1 MATLLSP
8 LFAACALA
16 LATAVACAPANAA
29 TPVVHPKASAVLAKQ
44 AENQA
49 DKKPAKATSKKTS
62 KKAKA
67 AAGAAAVSAAAVV
80 AANPLEVD
88 EPDIMDNKVTEYA
101 CELGNKITIY
111 TNEADTAHIALRWK
125 TRLHRLSRIGTTTG
139 ALRFEN
145 PHYGLIWIG
154 IPSKGIL
161 LDSKLNRQLANE
173 CKNAE
178 QSAIVATAEPEASK
192 T

>member
-16 LATAVACAPANAA
+16 LAAAVACAPAHAA
-29 TPVVHPKASAVLAKQ
+29 TPVAHPKASAVLA
-44 AENQA
+44 AQA
-49 DKKPAKATSKKTS
+49 DKKPAKATSKKPS

-67 AAGAAAVSAAAVV
+67 TAAAAVTTAAVV
-80 AANPLEVD
+80 ASNPLEVD

-111 TNEADTAHIALRWK
+111 TNENDTAHIALRWK

>member
-1 MATLLSP
+1 MATLLP
-8 LFAACALA
+8 KFVAACAFA
-16 LATAVACAPANAA
+16 LATAGICMPAAA
-29 TPVVHPKASAVLAKQ
+29 STVSSKEKHPKAEAVLKEQAKSK
-44 AENQA
+44 
-49 DKKPAKATSKKTS
+49 KKPSKKEQ
-62 KKAKA
+62 A
-67 AAGAAAVSAAAVV
+67 AAAAAAAAAATA
-80 AANPLEVD
+80 AANPLEVN
-88 EPDIMDNKVTEYA
+88 EPDITDTKVTEYA

-111 TNEADTAHIALRWK
+111 TNESDANYIALRWK
-125 TRLHRLSRIGTTTG
+125 HRLHRLTRIGTTTG

>member
-8 LFAACALA
+8 IVAACALA
-16 LATAVACAPANAA
+16 LAAAVACAPANAA
-29 TPVVHPKASAVLAKQ
+29 TPVAHPKASAVLA
-44 AENQA
+44 A
-49 DKKPAKATSKKTS
+49 DAAKKPAKKPG

-67 AAGAAAVSAAAVV
+67 AAATAAVAAAAV

-88 EPDIMDNKVTEYA
+88 EPDVTDNKTTDYD

-111 TNEADTAHIALRWK
+111 TNDNDAAHIALRWK
-125 TRLHRLSRIGTTTG
+125 NRLHRLARIGTTTG

-173 CKNAE
+173 CKNAT

>member
-8 LFAACALA
+8 IVAACALA

-29 TPVVHPKASAVLAKQ
+29 TPVAHPKASAVLA
-44 AENQA
+44 AEA
-49 DKKPAKATSKKTS
+49 AKKPAKAAAKKPG

-67 AAGAAAVSAAAVV
+67 AAAAAVTAAAV

-88 EPDIMDNKVTEYA
+88 EPDITDTKTTEYD

-111 TNEADTAHIALRWK
+111 TNDNDAAHIALRWK
-125 TRLHRLSRIGTTTG
+125 NRLHRLARIGTTTG

-173 CKNAE
+173 CKNAT
-178 QSAIVATAEPEASK
+178 QSAIVATAAPEASK

>member
-8 LFAACALA
+8 VIAACALA
-16 LATAVACAPANAA
+16 LAAAVACAPANAA
-29 TPVVHPKASAVLAKQ
+29 TPVAHPKASAVLA
-44 AENQA
+44 A
-49 DKKPAKATSKKTS
+49 DAAKKPAKKPG

-67 AAGAAAVSAAAVV
+67 AAATAAVAAAAV

-88 EPDIMDNKVTEYA
+88 EPDVTDNKTTDYD

-111 TNEADTAHIALRWK
+111 TNDNDAAHIALRWK
-125 TRLHRLSRIGTTTG
+125 NRLHRLARIGTTTG

-173 CKNAE
+173 CKNAT
-178 QSAIVATAEPEASK
+178 QSAIVATAAPEASK

>member
-1 MATLLSP
+1 MATLLP
-8 LFAACALA
+8 RLFAACAVA
-16 LATAVACAPANAA
+16 LAAAVACAPASAVAA
-29 TPVVHPKASAVLAKQ
+29 TEKQPKAQAGVKPQAK
-44 AENQA
+44 
-49 DKKPAKATSKKTS
+49 KKPSQ
-62 KKAKA
+62 KAKA
-67 AAGAAAVSAAAVV
+67 AAGAAAATAAA
-80 AANPLEVD
+80 AAAAAADPLDVN
-88 EPDIMDNKVTEYA
+88 EPDISTSKVTEYA

-111 TNEADTAHIALRWK
+111 TNELDDSHIALRWK
-125 TRLHRLSRIGTTTG
+125 HRLHRLARIGTTTG

>member
-8 LFAACALA
+8 VNAACALA
-16 LATAVACAPANAA
+16 LAAAVACAPANAA
-29 TPVVHPKASAVLAKQ
+29 TPVAHPKASAVLA
-44 AENQA
+44 A
-49 DKKPAKATSKKTS
+49 DAAKKPAKKPG

-67 AAGAAAVSAAAVV
+67 AAAATAAAVV

-88 EPDIMDNKVTEYA
+88 EPDITDNKTTEYD

-111 TNEADTAHIALRWK
+111 TNDNDAAHIALRWK
-125 TRLHRLSRIGTTTG
+125 TRLHRLARIGTTTG

>member
-8 LFAACALA
+8 VIAACALA
-16 LATAVACAPANAA
+16 LAAAVACAPANAA
-29 TPVVHPKASAVLAKQ
+29 TPVAHPKASAVLA
-44 AENQA
+44 A
-49 DKKPAKATSKKTS
+49 DAAKKPAKKPG

-67 AAGAAAVSAAAVV
+67 AAATAAVAAAAV

-88 EPDIMDNKVTEYA
+88 EPDVTDNKATDYD

-111 TNEADTAHIALRWK
+111 TNDNDAAHIALRWK
-125 TRLHRLSRIGTTTG
+125 NRLHRLARIGTTTG

-173 CKNAE
+173 CKNAT

>member
-8 LFAACALA
+8 VIAACALA
-16 LATAVACAPANAA
+16 LAAAVACAPANAA
-29 TPVVHPKASAVLAKQ
+29 TPVAHPKASAVLA
-44 AENQA
+44 A
-49 DKKPAKATSKKTS
+49 DAAKKPAKKPG

-67 AAGAAAVSAAAVV
+67 AAATAAVAAAAV

-88 EPDIMDNKVTEYA
+88 EPDITDNKTTDYD

-111 TNEADTAHIALRWK
+111 TNDNDAAHIALRWK
-125 TRLHRLSRIGTTTG
+125 NRLHRLARIGTTTG

-173 CKNAE
+173 CKNAT

>member
-8 LFAACALA
+8 VNAACALA
-16 LATAVACAPANAA
+16 LAAAVACAPANAA
-29 TPVVHPKASAVLAKQ
+29 TPVAHPKASAVLA
-44 AENQA
+44 A
-49 DKKPAKATSKKTS
+49 DTAKKPAKKPG

-67 AAGAAAVSAAAVV
+67 AAAATAAAVV

-88 EPDIMDNKVTEYA
+88 EPDITDNKTTEYD

-111 TNEADTAHIALRWK
+111 TNDNDAAHIALRWK
-125 TRLHRLSRIGTTTG
+125 TRLHRLARIGTTTG

>member
-8 LFAACALA
+8 VNAACALA
-16 LATAVACAPANAA
+16 LAAAVACAPANAA
-29 TPVVHPKASAVLAKQ
+29 TPVAHPKASAVLA
-44 AENQA
+44 A
-49 DKKPAKATSKKTS
+49 DAAKKPAKRPG

-67 AAGAAAVSAAAVV
+67 AAAATAAAVV

-88 EPDIMDNKVTEYA
+88 EPDITDNKTTEYD

-111 TNEADTAHIALRWK
+111 TNDNDAAHIALRWK
-125 TRLHRLSRIGTTTG
+125 TRLHRLARIGTTTG

-173 CKNAE
+173 CKNAT
-178 QSAIVATAEPEASK
+178 QSAIVATAAPEASK

>member
-8 LFAACALA
+8 IVAACALA

-29 TPVVHPKASAVLAKQ
+29 TPVAHPKASAVLA
-44 AENQA
+44 AEA
-49 DKKPAKATSKKTS
+49 AKKPAKAASKKSS

-67 AAGAAAVSAAAVV
+67 AAGTAAAVTAAAV
-80 AANPLEVD
+80 AADPLEVD
-88 EPDIMDNKVTEYA
+88 EPDITDTKTTEYD

-111 TNEADTAHIALRWK
+111 TNDNDAAHIALRWK
-125 TRLHRLSRIGTTTG
+125 TRLHRLARIGTTTG

-173 CKNAE
+173 CKNAT
-178 QSAIVATAEPEASK
+178 QSAIVATAAPEASK

>member
-8 LFAACALA
+8 VNAACALA
-16 LATAVACAPANAA
+16 LAAAVACAPANAA
-29 TPVVHPKASAVLAKQ
+29 TPVAHPKASAVLA
-44 AENQA
+44 A
-49 DKKPAKATSKKTS
+49 DAAKKPAKKPG

-67 AAGAAAVSAAAVV
+67 AAAATAAAVV

-88 EPDIMDNKVTEYA
+88 EPDITDNKTTEYD

-111 TNEADTAHIALRWK
+111 TNDNDAAHIALRWK
-125 TRLHRLSRIGTTTG
+125 TRLHRLARIGTTTG

-161 LDSKLNRQLANE
+161 LDSKLNRQLAND

-178 QSAIVATAEPEASK
+178 QSAIVATAEPEAS
-192 T
+192 TT

>member
-1 MATLLSP
+1 MATLFSP
-8 LFAACALA
+8 VFAACALA
-16 LATAVACAPANAA
+16 LAAAVACAPANAA
-29 TPVVHPKASAVLAKQ
+29 TPVVHPKASAVLA
-44 AENQA
+44 AEA
-49 DKKPAKATSKKTS
+49 AKKPAKAAAKKPSKKT
-62 KKAKA
+62 KA
-67 AAGAAAVSAAAVV
+67 AAAAGVTAAAVV

-88 EPDIMDNKVTEYA
+88 EPDITDTKTTEYA

-111 TNEADTAHIALRWK
+111 TNENDAAHIALRWK
-125 TRLHRLSRIGTTTG
+125 TRLHRLARIGTTTG

>member
-8 LFAACALA
+8 IVAACALA

-29 TPVVHPKASAVLAKQ
+29 TPVAHPKASAVLA
-44 AENQA
+44 A
-49 DKKPAKATSKKTS
+49 DAAKKPAKKPG

-67 AAGAAAVSAAAVV
+67 AAATAAVAAAAV

-88 EPDIMDNKVTEYA
+88 EPDVTDNKTTDYD

-111 TNEADTAHIALRWK
+111 TNDNDAAHIALRWK
-125 TRLHRLSRIGTTTG
+125 NRLHRLARIGTTTG

-173 CKNAE
+173 CKNAT

>member
-8 LFAACALA
+8 VIAACALA
-16 LATAVACAPANAA
+16 LAAAVACAPANAA
-29 TPVVHPKASAVLAKQ
+29 TPVAHPKASAVLA
-44 AENQA
+44 A
-49 DKKPAKATSKKTS
+49 DAAKKPAKKPG

-67 AAGAAAVSAAAVV
+67 AAAVTAAAVV

-88 EPDIMDNKVTEYA
+88 EPDITDNKTTDYD
-101 CELGNKITIY
+101 CELGNKIPIY
-111 TNEADTAHIALRWK
+111 TNDNDAAHIALRWK
-125 TRLHRLSRIGTTTG
+125 NRLHRLARIGTTTG

-173 CKNAE
+173 CKNAT
-178 QSAIVATAEPEASK
+178 QSAIVATAAPEASK

>member
-1 MATLLSP
+1 MAKQFPQLI
-8 LFAACALA
+8 AACAFA
-16 LATAVACAPANAA
+16 LASTAVCTPAFAA
-29 TPVVHPKASAVLAKQ
+29 AKNQETHPKAEAVLKAQAK
-44 AENQA
+44 
-49 DKKPAKATSKKTS
+49 KKPKS
-62 KKAKA
+62 KAKA
-67 AAGAAAVSAAAVV
+67 AVAAGAVAAGAAAAAVL
-80 AANPLEVD
+80 NPLDVN
-88 EPDIMDNKVTEYA
+88 EPDITDNKVTEYA

-111 TNEADTAHIALRWK
+111 TNTTDDSHIALRWK
-125 TRLHRLSRIGTTTG
+125 QRLHRLARVGTTTG

-178 QSAIVATAEPEASK
+178 QAIVASAEPESK
-192 T
+192 KS

>member
-1 MATLLSP
+1 MAILLP
-8 LFAACALA
+8 KFAAACALA
-16 LATAVACAPANAA
+16 LAAAVVCAPLGTAHAAGAA
-29 TPVVHPKASAVLAKQ
+29 TKDTAHPKAQDVLKKQ
-44 AENQA
+44 
-49 DKKPAKATSKKTS
+49 SKKKS
-62 KKAKA
+62 SRKA
-67 AAGAAAVSAAAVV
+67 AAGAAAAGAAAAV

-88 EPDIMDNKVTEYA
+88 EPDITDTKVTEYA

-111 TNEADTAHIALRWK
+111 TNATDDSHIALRWK
-125 TRLHRLSRIGTTTG
+125 RRLHRLARVGTTTG

-178 QSAIVATAEPEASK
+178 QSAIVATAAPEASK

>member
-8 LFAACALA
+8 IVAACALA
-16 LATAVACAPANAA
+16 LAAAVACAPANAA
-29 TPVVHPKASAVLAKQ
+29 TPVAHPKASAVLA
-44 AENQA
+44 AEA
-49 DKKPAKATSKKTS
+49 AKKPAKAASKKSS
-62 KKAKA
+62 KKVKA
-67 AAGAAAVSAAAVV
+67 AAAGTAAAVTAAAV
-80 AANPLEVD
+80 AADTLEVN
-88 EPDIMDNKVTEYA
+88 EPDITDTKTTEYD

-111 TNEADTAHIALRWK
+111 TNDNDAAHIALRWK
-125 TRLHRLSRIGTTTG
+125 TRLHRLARIGTTTG

-173 CKNAE
+173 CKNAT
-178 QSAIVATAEPEASK
+178 QSAIVATAAPEASK

>member
-8 LFAACALA
+8 VIAACAIA
-16 LATAVACAPANAA
+16 LAAAVACAPANAA
-29 TPVVHPKASAVLAKQ
+29 TPVAHPKASAVLA
-44 AENQA
+44 A
-49 DKKPAKATSKKTS
+49 DAAKKPAKKPG

-67 AAGAAAVSAAAVV
+67 AAATAAVAAAVV

-88 EPDIMDNKVTEYA
+88 EPDITDNKTTDYA

-111 TNEADTAHIALRWK
+111 TNDNDAAHIALRWK
-125 TRLHRLSRIGTTTG
+125 NRLHRLARIGTTTG